1 MEFVVKKTTTI
12 KFDCTRIADAI
23 LKALN
28 SSPNVVDSLF
38 GGFEIEIDDKW
49 VKIPRSLF
57 EVPLDETTP
66 YEDVLEEQ
74 KHKGRPTITR
84 LINKIADSEVVS
96 YFKKT
101 LKTAKA
107 KCEKL
112 YSDITQFCVCFLKG
126 IFNIFSPA
134 EEPYGKVTHYHRIL
148 SASIRGIPTRKTLS
162 NNYNWFVKWRVT
174 NSGEARDKV
183 NKIKHRIWEKL
194 IKWIQNFLM
203 KIAPQYAV
211 A

>member
-28 SSPNVVDSLF
+28 SSPNVVDSLI
-38 GGFEIEIDDKW
+38 GNIEIDDKW

-57 EVPLDETTP
+57 EVHLDETTP
-66 YEDVLEEQ
+66 YEDVFEEQ

-162 NNYNWFVKWRVT
+162 NN
-174 NSGEARDKV
+174 
-183 NKIKHRIWEKL
+183 
-194 IKWIQNFLM
+194 
-203 KIAPQYAV
+203 P
-211 A
+211 

>member
-28 SSPNVVDSLF
+28 SSPNVVDSLI
-38 GGFEIEIDDKW
+38 GNIEIDDKW

-57 EVPLDETTP
+57 EVLLDETTP
-66 YEDVLEEQ
+66 YEDVFEEQ

-101 LKTAKA
+101 LKTAKWLA
-107 KCEKL
+107 FDKG
-112 YSDITQFCVCFLKG
+112 CF
-126 IFNIFSPA
+126 
-134 EEPYGKVTHYHRIL
+134 
-148 SASIRGIPTRKTLS
+148 
-162 NNYNWFVKWRVT
+162 
-174 NSGEARDKV
+174 
-183 NKIKHRIWEKL
+183 
-194 IKWIQNFLM
+194 
-203 KIAPQYAV
+203 
-211 A
+211 